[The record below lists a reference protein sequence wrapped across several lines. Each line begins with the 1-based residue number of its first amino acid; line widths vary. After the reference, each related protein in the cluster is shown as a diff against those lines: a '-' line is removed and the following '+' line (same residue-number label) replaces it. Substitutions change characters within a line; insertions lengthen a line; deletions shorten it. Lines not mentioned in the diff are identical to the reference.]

1 MKLHPNLLAA
11 SSLLA
16 ILSPSAVRA
25 DDGIISFDLAPPQWT
40 EAAPAAEAVASIP
53 ALDLA
58 NQPLPIPA
66 RAGNPPMRYHSPQQ
80 LPAGVYRRGVAV
92 ALNESSATA
101 LLPPAPPPT
110 AGTVMV
116 AAAPV
121 EPKSA
126 PAAEA
131 KAAPEPM
138 ALDFEMAPSAAVVA
152 MAEAKAEAKLAA
164 SRPPANP
171 LLSLFEGN
179 SDSLVAR
186 AVGSAEG
193 TRTPN
198 GAINPAYFGHTDPGN
213 RVWNMGTFSYQHGA
227 KTPEEADQKQLAR
240 LQNQGD
246 QLRQRALQHGL
257 NLTLEET
264 LNGLDLANQ
273 SPLAAIGRVGYI
285 ERLAE
290 AKANGLEGSEAILVA
305 RTRSYINPNTGRW
318 NAPGLGN
325 TEASIRRDQQRR
337 ANAVAQAIAAYE
349 SQNPQLQ
356 AKTWTLT
363 PSPAPVPETFVAL
376 ADTQAEPVDEFLQM
390 WTSPSDPVAQA
401 EPAADKALV
410 SQAPEA
416 DAQTED
422 KPGLTTSGIAMGDRV
437 LAILWQLTVDKVPT
451 LTVPTLTIDAQSEAD
466 PQATS
471 LSNLMLTRTS
481 RETESEVTV
490 PEAEVAPA
498 ETVEAP
504 AVTAPAPAIE
514 TETPAAAAPAGAAPP
529 AASEV
534 DAEADPAALTPPTW
548 SEAREG
554 NQSSPVDETVAT
566 PGAFPESTVY
576 APLPPIAEATLA
588 EVAPA
593 EAVTPAPETAPKSA
607 TTEAESAALTK
618 PLVPATASEPISP
631 VELAAPET
639 PAPDQQASTA
649 DVGLQFA
656 RVDAAQSVPGEG
668 DLDQGD
674 AAEGLSAEGSWSNDS
689 LPALAESF
697 SETSTTLDQAL
708 VAEPKAPVSSQAP

>member
-25 DDGIISFDLAPPQWT
+25 DDGVLSFELSPPQWAD
-40 EAAPAAEAVASIP
+40 AAPAADAVAAETV
-53 ALDLA
+53 ALVSAPDLA
-58 NQPLPIPA
+58 NQPLPIPLSA
-66 RAGNPPMRYHSPQQ
+66 ANPPMRYHSPQQ
-80 LPAGVYRRGVAV
+80 LPAGVYRRGVAA

-101 LLPPAPPPT
+101 LLPPAPPLA
-110 AGTVMV
+110 AGAVMV

-121 EPKSA
+121 EPQPA
-126 PAAEA
+126 PVPEA
-131 KAAPEPM
+131 KAAPEPL

-152 MAEAKAEAKLAA
+152 MVQAKAEAQLAA
-164 SRPPANP
+164 SKQQANP

-246 QLRQRALQHGL
+246 LLRQRALQHGL

-273 SPLAAIGRVGYI
+273 SPLAAIGRVGYV

-349 SQNPQLQ
+349 SENPQLQ
-356 AKTWTLT
+356 AATWTLT
-363 PSPAPVPETFVAL
+363 PSPAPAPETLVAQ
-376 ADTQAEPVDEFLQM
+376 AETQAEPVDDFLQM
-390 WTSPSDPVAQA
+390 WTSPSDPVAKA
-401 EPAADKALV
+401 EPAPDSALV
-410 SQAPEA
+410 GQAPEA
-416 DAQTED
+416 DAPSENA
-422 KPGLTTSGIAMGDRV
+422 PNLTTSGVASGDRM
-437 LAILWQLTVDKVPT
+437 LATLWQFTVDKVAA
-451 LTVPTLTIDAQSEAD
+451 LSVDAKSEPE
-466 PQATS
+466 PQAASLADVLLNPNSSESQPQAITS
-471 LSNLMLTRTS
+471 AA
-481 RETESEVTV
+481 EVAVVEAVAAPAEVVPV
-490 PEAEVAPA
+490 PEAPAEPASSAIAPAAAEVAPV
-498 ETVEAP
+498 TV
-504 AVTAPAPAIE
+504 V
-514 TETPAAAAPAGAAPP
+514 
-529 AASEV
+529 
-534 DAEADPAALTPPTW
+534 PPTW

-554 NQSSPVDETVAT
+554 SQSTPAAAEVVAT
-566 PGAFPESTVY
+566 PGAFPDSTVY
-576 APLPPIAEATLA
+576 APLAPAETPASEAAPA
-588 EVAPA
+588 EVAQAESSTAAPDAVPSSATAPPEAEPTTIPA
-593 EAVTPAPETAPKSA
+593 AMAEPLTSEGASAPTPVAESVSETPELVQPAP
-607 TTEAESAALTK
+607 
-618 PLVPATASEPISP
+618 
-631 VELAAPET
+631 
-639 PAPDQQASTA
+639 TA
-649 DVGLQFA
+649 DGNDVLEFA
-656 RVDAAQSVPGEG
+656 KADADSA
-668 DLDQGD
+668 D
-674 AAEGLSAEGSWSNDS
+674 AAEAPLTEASPSSYSLSTSAETDAAT
-689 LPALAESF
+689 PQ
-697 SETSTTLDQAL
+697 TSALDQAL
-708 VAEPKAPVSSQAP
+708 VAEP